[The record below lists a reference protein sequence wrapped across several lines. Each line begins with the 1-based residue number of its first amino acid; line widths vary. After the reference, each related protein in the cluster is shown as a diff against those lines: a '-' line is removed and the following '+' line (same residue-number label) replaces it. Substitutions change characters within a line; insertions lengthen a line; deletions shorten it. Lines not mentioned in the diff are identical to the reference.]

1 MVVSSGTRC
10 CCSRL
15 LIGRQ
20 SDAADLQEARI
31 KRENH
36 ENWDSVSDPGV
47 RRSSRVLNLVCCG
60 WVCDLGKLRDEEKI
74 DFQNPTPL
82 AAAEIGS
89 LLAAF
94 VGDYP
99 VKRLLAGRSA
109 CLAHGKAD

>member
-15 LIGRQ
+15 LIGSQR
-20 SDAADLQEARI
+20 DAGSTD
-31 KRENH
+31 KKGKNH

-47 RRSSRVLNLVCCG
+47 YRRCRVLNLVRCG
-60 WVCDLGKLRDEEKI
+60 WVCDPGKLRDEEKI
-74 DFQNPTPL
+74 YFQNPTPL

-94 VGDYP
+94 VGYYP
-99 VKRLLAGRSA
+99 VRRLLAGA
-109 CLAHGKAD
+109 LPPMHGATD